1 MDADAELDAAL
12 LRQAGVAL
20 DHAVLHLDGAAHGVD
35 HAAEF
40 DKNSIARALDH
51 SPAMNRDHG
60 IDQVAAQRAQPRQRA
75 VFVRA
80 GQPAIS
86 GHVRSENRRK
96 FPGLAHGAPLAIFR
110 PARRI
115 GHACNFRRSHS
126 EKTPPGAAF
135 LLNFPKTDTARKL
148 TQRDLRRRACELE
161 PRFAA
166 LSLKS
171 NRDRKDVVA
180 ALSHP
185 PPDAPERRD
194 AAGRARKKSD
204 RRRRCTQGFARTRR
218 FC

>member
-96 FPGLAHGAPLAIFR
+96 FPSLAHGAPLGNIQTGAKDRPCLQLSAFTFR
-110 PARRI
+110 E
-115 GHACNFRRSHS
+115 N
-126 EKTPPGAAF
+126 
-135 LLNFPKTDTARKL
+135 
-148 TQRDLRRRACELE
+148 
-161 PRFAA
+161 
-166 LSLKS
+166 
-171 NRDRKDVVA
+171 
-180 ALSHP
+180 
-185 PPDAPERRD
+185 
-194 AAGRARKKSD
+194 AAGSCLSPKFSEN
-204 RRRRCTQGFARTRR
+204 
-218 FC
+218 